1 MASKTRGQSW
11 FVAIAFP
18 YCSLRPRTDA
28 AAMPMS
34 PTSAITS
41 KSVDTIDGRRRFH
54 VVRLRVRPL
63 AIFVLS
69 RILLFVMAFSKVGLS
84 RTIQFSFFFSFLRL
98 AHGSQFPSRS
108 TFDSS
113 RTDARRMPSANCS
126 IDKRLL
132 HHSGL
137 VEARGTWGQLST
149 RRGGGLRGARVR
161 RVVPCVASARRLEHG
176 AVFTFDRRPQLWTA
190 RPQWTR

>member
-84 RTIQFSFFFSFLRL
+84 RTIQFSFFFRSFGWPTAASFLL
-98 AHGSQFPSRS
+98 VPPS
-108 TFDSS
+108 
-113 RTDARRMPSANCS
+113 
-126 IDKRLL
+126 I
-132 HHSGL
+132 HHAPTQG
-137 VEARGTWGQLST
+137 EC
-149 RRGGGLRGARVR
+149 RVLIA
-161 RVVPCVASARRLEHG
+161 PLISDF
-176 AVFTFDRRPQLWTA
+176 FTIPDW
-190 RPQWTR
+190 